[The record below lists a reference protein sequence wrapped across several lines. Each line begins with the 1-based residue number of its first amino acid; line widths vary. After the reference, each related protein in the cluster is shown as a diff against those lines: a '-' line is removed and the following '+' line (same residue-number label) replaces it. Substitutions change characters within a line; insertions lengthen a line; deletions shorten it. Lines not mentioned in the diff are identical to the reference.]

1 MASSSIIYNA
11 PNLESATNIASI
23 NEFIKHKEKELHE
36 IHNLRINHLEA
47 LVKERDDLL
56 LDAAKYFTICTTV

>member
-1 MASSSIIYNA
+1 MTNSTMIHNV

-23 NEFIKHKEKELHE
+23 NEFIKQKEKELHD
-36 IHNLRINHLEA
+36 IHALRINHLEA

-56 LDAAKYFTICTTV
+56 LEAAK

>member
-1 MASSSIIYNA
+1 MIHNV

-23 NEFIKHKEKELHE
+23 NEFIKQKEKELHD
-36 IHNLRINHLEA
+36 IHALRINHLEA

-56 LDAAKYFTICTTV
+56 LEAAK